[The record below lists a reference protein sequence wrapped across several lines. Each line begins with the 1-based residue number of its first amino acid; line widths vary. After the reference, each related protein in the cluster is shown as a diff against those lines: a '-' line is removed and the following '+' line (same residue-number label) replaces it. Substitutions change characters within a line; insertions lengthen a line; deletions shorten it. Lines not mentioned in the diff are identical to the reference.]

1 MVGLKK
7 CLRLTEVAV
16 NLRRRVVF
24 FPLNDAIFFWMNLIR
39 LAVWTGNNLL
49 RHRLEKN
56 VTVWALSPFFSEVG
70 LAMYLQSPTGQAF
83 RHPAFFNND
92 QCLAL
97 RACLLNII
105 HGSTQKSVGATILGK
120 SMETRQ
126 FLVSNGRLAPPQRRS
141 IAGKSKPSKPSTVET
156 LSCQSRCV
164 RLCYSTVLSWQ

>member
-1 MVGLKK
+1 MRSVVGLKK

-70 LAMYLQSPTGQAF
+70 LAMYLQSQTGQAF
-83 RHPAFFNND
+83 RHPAFFCKD
-92 QCLAL
+92 LFLAL
-97 RACLLNII
+97 WTCLLTNGHEI
-105 HGSTQKSVGATILGK
+105 TQKLIGAAILGK
-120 SMETRQ
+120 
-126 FLVSNGRLAPPQRRS
+126 
-141 IAGKSKPSKPSTVET
+141 K
-156 LSCQSRCV
+156 
-164 RLCYSTVLSWQ
+164 